1 MGKTRGARHLKRK
14 QQPKQAE
21 LADRH
26 YLYEQSVQSVEHEVE
41 FLADTYREIR
51 GSEATLLREDFCG
64 TSNAAC
70 EWVRVDDRHRAICV
84 DLDADVLAYGRD
96 KHVAALSP
104 DAQQRISLVNADVLT
119 VETEPADILAAFNF
133 SYFTFKTREQLRA
146 YFTAA
151 RRAIKDDGLFFL
163 DIYGG
168 SEAYQEMEEET
179 EYDDFTYVWDQASYD
194 PVTGDYRCHIHFR
207 FADGSEMTR
216 AFSYEWRLWS
226 VPEVRELLAEAG
238 FSSSTVY
245 WEGTDEDGDGDGVFT
260 PVEKGEAD
268 EAFVSYILAQP

>member
-1 MGKTRGARHLKRK
+1 MKRK
-14 QQPKQAE
+14 RQPKQADI
-21 LADRH
+21 ADRH

-41 FLADTYREIR
+41 FLADTYQEIR

-64 TSNAAC
+64 TANAAC
-70 EWVRVDDRHRAICV
+70 EWVRVNDGRRAICV
-84 DLDADVLAYGRD
+84 DLDADVLAYSRD

-104 DAQQRISLVNADVLT
+104 EAQQRISLINDNVLT

-133 SYFTFKTREQLRA
+133 SYFTFKTRELLRE
-146 YFTAA
+146 YFTVA

-179 EYDDFTYVWDQASYD
+179 EYDDFTYVWDQAKYD
-194 PVTGDYRCHIHFR
+194 PVTGDYHCYIHFR
-207 FADGSEMTR
+207 FDDGSEITR
-216 AFSYEWRLWS
+216 AFSYDWRLWS

-245 WEGTDEDGDGDGVFT
+245 WEGTDEDGEGDGEFT
-260 PVEKGEAD
+260 PVESGEAD
-268 EAFVSYILAQP
+268 EAFVSYIIARP

>member
-41 FLADTYREIR
+41 FLVDTYREIR
-51 GSEATLLREDFCG
+51 GREAILLREDFCG
-64 TSNAAC
+64 AANAAC
-70 EWVRVDDRHRAICV
+70 EWIRVDGKHRAICV

-104 DAQQRISLVNADVLT
+104 KAQQRIALINDDVLT

-133 SYFTFKTREQLRA
+133 SYFTFKTREKLRA

-194 PVTGDYRCHIHFR
+194 PVTGDYLCHIHFR
-207 FADGSEMTR
+207 FADGSEMTQ
-216 AFSYEWRLWS
+216 AFSYDWRLWS

-245 WEGTDEDGDGDGVFT
+245 WEGTDEDGEGDGVFK

-268 EAFVSYILAQP
+268 EAFVSYIVAQP